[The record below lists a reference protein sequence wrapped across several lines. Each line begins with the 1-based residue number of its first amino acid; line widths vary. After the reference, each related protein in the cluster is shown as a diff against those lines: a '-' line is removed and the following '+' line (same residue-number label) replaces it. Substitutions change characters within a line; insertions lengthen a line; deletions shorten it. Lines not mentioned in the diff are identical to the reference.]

1 MTIRGSVGATIP
13 NQRAPAVSDTPFELR
28 SSRVGDAVVLAIV
41 GEIDMATAP
50 EVALAIDGAHDDALR
65 VVVDLT
71 QVTFLDSSA
80 LNAFV
85 HSQRNLAEHDVA
97 FRIVSPSDH
106 AVRSVFDITHL
117 TGPLSVVESLDDA
130 LAN

>member
-1 MTIRGSVGATIP
+1 M
-13 NQRAPAVSDTPFELR
+13 SDTPFQLR

-50 EVALAIDGAHDDALR
+50 EVERAIDRGHDGTRR
-65 VVVDLT
+65 VVIDLT
-71 QVTFLDSSA
+71 EVTFLDSSA
-80 LNAFV
+80 LNALV

>member
-1 MTIRGSVGATIP
+1 LTIRGSVA
-13 NQRAPAVSDTPFELR
+13 RALSEQHAAAVSDTPFQLR

-50 EVALAIDGAHDDALR
+50 EVERAIDRGHDGTRR
-65 VVVDLT
+65 VVIDLT
-71 QVTFLDSSA
+71 EVTFLDSSA
-80 LNAFV
+80 LNALV

-106 AVRSVFDITHL
+106 AVRNVFDITHL
-117 TGPLSVVESLDDA
+117 TGPLSVVDSIDDA
-130 LAN
+130 LAH